1 MLALPQPLQE
11 VWNVWQEIQG
21 AASRPATL
29 ALVAEPG
36 PEREHWRDA
45 LLINSLYPEL
55 LHLQDPHGERVI
67 PADAYVILTSEASV
81 SLAQAFPVLE
91 RLPKDKILIALV
103 SVPEHQ
109 AAARQREVVHALELG
124 EDRIIVLDSLRDLAG
139 PFAKRMIALFG
150 DLSIPLARQFP
161 VLREEAAWEE
171 INATSKQNAMIGAI
185 PIPGADLPLMTA
197 NQVKMILRI
206 AAMYDMPLSMERI
219 RELLAVV
226 GGGFALRA
234 AARQVAKIIPVGV
247 VVGAGVGY
255 TGTLAMGKGAIEYFK
270 RVSPQGVPARRPA
283 EPAKGNAPIP
293 AEAKQVESES

>member
-21 AASRPATL
+21 AANRPATL

-45 LLINSLYPEL
+45 LLINSLYPEM
-55 LHLQDPHGERVI
+55 LHLVEPDASRPV
-67 PADAYVILTSEASV
+67 PADVYVLLTSDASV
-81 SLAQAFPVLE
+81 PLAQAFPVIE
-91 RLPKDKILIALV
+91 TLPKDKIVIALV

-109 AAARQREVVHALELG
+109 AAARQREVLHALELG
-124 EDRIIVLDSLRDLAG
+124 EDRVMVLESLRDLSG
-139 PFAKRMIALFG
+139 PFAKRLIGLFS
-150 DLSIPLARQFP
+150 DHSIPLARQFP
-161 VLREEAAWEE
+161 ILREEAAWEE
-171 INATSKQNAMIGAI
+171 INATSKQNALIGAI

-197 NQVKMILRI
+197 NQLKMILRI
-206 AAMYDMPLSMERI
+206 AAMYDMPISVDRA

-234 AARQVAKIIPVGV
+234 AARQVAKFIPVGA

-255 TGTLAMGKGAIEYFK
+255 SGTLAMGKGAIEYFK
-270 RVSPQGVPARRPA
+270 RVAPQEVPVQRDS
-283 EPAKGNAPIP
+283 EDSETIS
-293 AEAKQVESES
+293 AEAKRVETES

>member
-45 LLINSLYPEL
+45 LLINSLYPEM
-55 LHLQDPHGERVI
+55 LHFVEPDAVRPA
-67 PADAYVILTSEASV
+67 PADVYVILTSDASTP
-81 SLAQAFPVLE
+81 LAQAFPVLDS
-91 RLPKDKILIALV
+91 LPKEKILIALV
-103 SVPEHQ
+103 AVPEHQ

-124 EDRIIVLDSLRDLAG
+124 EDRVLVLTSLRDLAG
-139 PFAKRMIALFG
+139 PFAKRLMALFS
-150 DLSIPLARQFP
+150 DHAIPLSRQFP
-161 VLREEAAWEE
+161 VFREEAAWEE
-171 INATSKQNAMIGAI
+171 IAATSKQNALIGAI

-197 NQVKMILRI
+197 NQLKMILRI
-206 AAMYDMPLSMERI
+206 AAMFDMPLSLDRA

-234 AARQVAKIIPVGV
+234 AARQVVKFIPVGA

-255 TGTLAMGKGAIEYFK
+255 SGTLAMGKAAIEYFK
-270 RVSPQGVPARRPA
+270 RVAPQEVPVRRPDS
-283 EPAKGNAPIP
+283 EPIAT
-293 AEAKQVESES
+293 EATHVESES